1 MAESLAGTY
10 NPIPIQGKLALIT
23 GASGGIGKA
32 TARLFAARGVHLA
45 LHYYTEHD
53 VANAL
58 VEELRP
64 FGVRVA
70 VFSADLADFDAT
82 RAMYKRVVEELG
94 HPDILYS
101 NAAMAGTMLGIK
113 GRVQDVSIEEF
124 ERSWRVNAGS
134 PFLLTQLCVPHMEEQ
149 GYGRIVF
156 CSSIATA
163 TGGVVGPHYASSK
176 SAIHG
181 IMHWIAR
188 QYSKKGI
195 TCNAVAPALI
205 ANTVMFSEPTAAHR
219 DLVPVGR
226 FGQPEEVAQVV
237 ELLVTNSYMTDKIVT
252 CDGGMIPSA
261 LA

>member
-1 MAESLAGTY
+1 MSESLAGTY
-10 NPIPIQGKLALIT
+10 SPIPIQGKLALIT

-45 LHYYTEHD
+45 LHYFTEHD
-53 VANAL
+53 IINAL
-58 VEELRP
+58 VEELRV

-70 VFSADLADFDAT
+70 VYSADLADFDAT
-82 RAMYKRVVEELG
+82 RAMHKRVVEELG

-101 NAAMAGTMLGIK
+101 NAAMTGTMLGIT
-113 GRVQDVSIEEF
+113 GRVQDADMDEF
-124 ERSWRVNAGS
+124 EKCWRVNAGS
-134 PFLLTQLCVPHMEEQ
+134 AFLLTQLCVPHMEEQ

-163 TGGVVGPHYASSK
+163 TGGVIGPHYASSK
-176 SAIHG
+176 AAIHG

-205 ANTVMFSEPTAAHR
+205 ANTVMFKNPTAAHR

-252 CDGGMIPSA
+252 CDGGMIPSS